1 MEQEQILSDQL
12 EFKHKLENS
21 ISDYIEQNKD
31 NLDYLNDLKQFIGIS
46 AACEAGIDSFY
57 GDTLIKMI
65 NDKIEQQ
72 KQQQDKRFS
81 YKKKQGLWEI
91 YDSWQNNKCVKKVKA
106 ITSLAAFLIKNG
118 QNEA

>member
-1 MEQEQILSDQL
+1 MEQEQIIADQL

-21 ISDYIEQNKD
+21 ISEYIEQNKD
-31 NLDYLNDLKQFIGIS
+31 NLDLNALKQFIGVS
-46 AACEAGIDSFY
+46 AASQAGVDSSY
-57 GDTLIKMI
+57 VDTLIKMI
-65 NDKIEQQ
+65 DDKIEQQ
-72 KQQQDKRFS
+72 KQQEKRFS

-106 ITSLAAFLIKNG
+106 ITSLAAFLLKNG

>member
-1 MEQEQILSDQL
+1 MEQEQILSDQI

-31 NLDYLNDLKQFIGIS
+31 NLDLNDLKQFIGIS
-46 AACEAGIDSFY
+46 AASQTGIDSSY
-57 GDTLIKMI
+57 ADTLIKMI

-72 KQQQDKRFS
+72 KQQEKRFS